1 VSVSSEARLAALLPH
16 IPALEERARALQVGA
31 STRADQ
37 GAIERL
43 RDDYLQWYAQCLI
56 VVPQALQARFRD
68 FYEGGAFTKRIR
80 QFLEA
85 PTQRNPLVT
94 DDRSAAPNPLIP
106 YWSNP
111 VETTFV
117 PSLLGQRQ
125 VLEEAL
131 ESERSGLGQT
141 AAHAVEAACRRLP
154 LAIRS
159 MQRRHADRPPF
170 AITDEYDVQDLV
182 RTILIAM
189 FEDVRPEEW
198 TPSYAGGSSR
208 MDFLL
213 KREQV
218 VIETKMT
225 RSGHGARAVR
235 DELAVDL
242 LRYQAHRDCKI
253 LVCVVYDPDG
263 FIDNPRGFEQDMTGA
278 QGNITLRVAVVQGA

>member
-1 VSVSSEARLAALLPH
+1 VTVSSEARLGALIPH
-16 IPALEERARALQVGA
+16 IPSLEERARALQA
-31 STRADQ
+31 DTTTPADQ

-56 VVPQALQARFRD
+56 VVPQALQARFCD
-68 FYEGGAFTKRIR
+68 FYEGGAFTKRIK

-85 PTQRNPLVT
+85 PTQRNPLVP
-94 DDRSAAPNPLIP
+94 DDPSVAPNPLIP

-111 VETTFV
+111 IETTFV

-131 ESERSGLGQT
+131 ESERSGLGETT
-141 AAHAVEAACRRLP
+141 AHVVEAACRRLP

-159 MQRRHADRPPF
+159 MQRRHADRTPIV
-170 AITDEYDVQDLV
+170 ITDEYDVQDLL
-182 RTILIAM
+182 RTILVAM

-213 KREQV
+213 KREQL
-218 VIETKMT
+218 VIETKVT
-225 RSGHGARAVR
+225 RSGHEARSIR

-242 LRYQAHRDCKI
+242 LRYQAHPDCKI
-253 LVCVVYDPDG
+253 LVCLVYDPEG
-263 FIDNPRGFEQDMTGA
+263 LIDNPRGFEQDVTGA
-278 QGNITLRVAVVQGA
+278 QGNITVRVAVVQGG

>member
-1 VSVSSEARLAALLPH
+1 VLIPH
-16 IPALEERARALQVGA
+16 VPALGERARGLQVD
-31 STRADQ
+31 TTTPADQ
-37 GAIERL
+37 SATEGL

-56 VVPQALQARFRD
+56 VVPEALQAKFRD
-68 FYEGGAFTKRIR
+68 FYEGGAFIKRIK

-85 PTQRNPLVT
+85 PTQRNPLVP
-94 DDRSAAPNPLIP
+94 DDPSVAPNPLIP

-131 ESERSGLGQT
+131 ESERSGLGET
-141 AAHAVEAACRRLP
+141 AAHVVEAACRRLP

-159 MQRRHADRPPF
+159 MQRRYADRTPIV
-170 AITDEYDVQDLV
+170 ITDEYDVQDLL
-182 RTILIAM
+182 RTILVVM

-213 KREQV
+213 KREQL
-218 VIETKMT
+218 VIETKVT
-225 RSGHGARAVR
+225 RSGHDARSIR

-242 LRYQAHRDCKI
+242 LRYQAHPDCKI
-253 LVCVVYDPDG
+253 LVCLVYDPNG
-263 FIDNPRGFEQDMTGA
+263 LIDNPRGFEQDVTGP
-278 QGNITLRVAVVQGA
+278 QGNITVRVAVVQGA

>member
-1 VSVSSEARLAALLPH
+1 VSVSSEARLAALIPH
-16 IPALEERARALQVGA
+16 VTALEERARELQAGA
-31 STRADQ
+31 TTPANQ
-37 GAIERL
+37 GAVEHL

-68 FYEGGAFTKRIR
+68 FYEGGAFTRRIK

-85 PTQRNPLVT
+85 PTQRNPLLT
-94 DDRSAAPNPLIP
+94 DDPSVAPNPLIP

-125 VLEEAL
+125 TLEEAL
-131 ESERSGLGQT
+131 ENERSGLGET
-141 AAHAVEAACRRLP
+141 AAHVVEAACRRLP

-159 MQRRHADRPPF
+159 MQRRHADRPPIV
-170 AITDEYDVQDLV
+170 ITDEYDVQDLL
-182 RTILIAM
+182 RTILVAM
-189 FEDVRPEEW
+189 FEDVRTEEW

-213 KREQV
+213 KREQL

-225 RSGHGARAVR
+225 RSGHDARTVR

-242 LRYQAHRDCKI
+242 LRYQAHPDCKRR
-253 LVCVVYDPDG
+253 
-263 FIDNPRGFEQDMTGA
+263 FPRWARRGLA
-278 QGNITLRVAVVQGA
+278 